1 MTPPPFE
8 SYREI
13 LLSKGQVA
21 IVDADDYEWLNQWK
35 WSASWSRTNSRFYAV
50 RKDTTDPITKHRKR
64 INMHAFILG
73 VEPPLMA
80 DHLNHNPLDNR
91 RKNLRLST
99 DEQNR
104 KNRRKYS
111 NNRSGYK
118 GVSFSKR
125 ESKWV
130 ANLMI
135 QGKYK
140 HLGYFESKEDAAHAY
155 DEAARINYGEFA
167 CLNFPHD

>member
-1 MTPPPFE
+1 
-8 SYREI
+8 
-13 LLSKGQVA
+13 
-21 IVDADDYEWLNQWK
+21 
-35 WSASWSRTNSRFYAV
+35 
-50 RKDTTDPITKHRKR
+50 
-64 INMHAFILG
+64 
-73 VEPPLMA
+73 MA